1 MNDQQYEY
9 LNEERKKLWAE
20 LRSTQ
25 EKLET
30 FITTLSEDSDTI
42 ETGIKSLSIK
52 TAKAYKR
59 IMKRDSDSFVLSGD
73 MTSRMEAIKNAEK
86 EAATL
91 NASLA
96 EANEKV
102 AGALSKMNGGLSRF
116 DEDLG
121 SLTKR
126 SESLNERLEIAE
138 EYVKNAEGVKSELQ
152 SQFED
157 FSEKHKQSTKNY
169 EDISKFYSLLFGYEK
184 DDGEI
189 VEGRKQ
195 KLENVYAELEQKIDI
210 TKTAAEAFETDY
222 KKQFA
227 DFIEKAKVEAEAVAN
242 KVKGLLPDALTA
254 GLSSAYL
261 KNRKMEQVE
270 QKSQLNL
277 FKLCIGGMMALA
289 LIPIALNLYLWI
301 WKDFT
306 LIQLLEKLPREM
318 MCILPIYI
326 PLFWLA
332 IFANKRVNLSKRLI
346 EEYKHKEAVSKTY
359 EGLAKQISEIGDD
372 KSSKELQARLL
383 YNTVMLSENNP
394 GELIKNFNRPDNP
407 LLDVLNQSSR
417 FAEAVEK
424 LSRVPG
430 LARIFQMADSRQ
442 KKKEKLAAD
451 IKESI
456 EASASES

>member
-138 EYVKNAEGVKSELQ
+138 EYVKDAEGVKSELQ

-169 EDISKFYSLLFGYEK
+169 EEISKFYSLLFGYEK

-424 LSRVPG
+424 LSKVPG
-430 LARIFQMADSRQ
+430 ISRLFQMADSRQ
-442 KKKEKLAAD
+442 KKKEKLAAELE
-451 IKESI
+451 ESI
-456 EASASES
+456 DASEP

>member
-9 LNEERKKLWAE
+9 LDGERKMLWVE
-20 LRSTQ
+20 LRRTQ
-25 EKLET
+25 SKLESFVT
-30 FITTLSEDSDTI
+30 
-42 ETGIKSLSIK
+42 SLSGNADAIQIGIRRLGF
-52 TAKAYKR
+52 KAARAYNR
-59 IMKRDSDSFVLSGD
+59 ILDRDSKLDALYRNV
-73 MTSRMEAIKNAEK
+73 TSSMEAIKNAER
-86 EAATL
+86 EASIS
-91 NASLA
+91 NSSLA
-96 EANEKV
+96 EVNEKV
-102 AGALSKMNGGLSRF
+102 AGAVSKVNDGLSIF
-116 DEDLG
+116 GDSLESFNKQSKSLG
-121 SLTKR
+121 
-126 SESLNERLEIAE
+126 ERLEIVEKYIENAE
-138 EYVKNAEGVKSELQ
+138 ELKSKLQ
-152 SQFED
+152 SQFGD
-157 FSEKHKQSTKNY
+157 FSDKYEQCTKNY
-169 EDISKFYSLLFGYEK
+169 EDISKLHSLLFGYEK

-195 KLENVYAELEQKIDI
+195 KLENVYAELEQKIGI
-210 TKTAAEAFETDY
+210 TKTNAEAFETDY
-222 KKQFA
+222 TKRCV
-227 DFIEKAKVEAEAVAN
+227 DFIEKAKAETDAIAN
-242 KVKGLLPDALTA
+242 KIRGLLPDALTA
-254 GLSSAYL
+254 GLSSAYNE
-261 KNRKMEQVE
+261 NRKLEESE

-277 FKLCIGGMMALA
+277 FKRCICGMMAISL
-289 LIPIALNLYLWI
+289 LPIGLNIYFWMG
-301 WKDFT
+301 KDFT
-306 LIQLLEKLPREM
+306 LLQLLEKLPREM
-318 MCILPIYI
+318 MCILPVYI

-430 LARIFQMADSRQ
+430 LSRLFQMADNRQ

-451 IKESI
+451 LEESI
-456 EASASES
+456 EASKP

>member
-9 LNEERKKLWAE
+9 LDGERKMLWAE

-25 EKLET
+25 AKLET
-30 FITTLSEDSDTI
+30 FVATLCGDTDAI
-42 ETGIKSLSIK
+42 QTGIRSLGLK
-52 TAKAYKR
+52 AAKAYNR
-59 IMKRDSDSFVLSGD
+59 IVERDSKSDEISANIA
-73 MTSRMEAIKNAEK
+73 SRMEIIKNAEK
-86 EAATL
+86 EASVL
-91 NASLA
+91 NSSLA
-96 EANEKV
+96 NANQTVSNAISKV
-102 AGALSKMNGGLSRF
+102 NDGLSRF

-121 SLTKR
+121 SLTNR
-126 SESLNERLEIAE
+126 SESLSERLEIAE
-138 EYVKNAEGVKSELQ
+138 KYVENAEEVKSELQ
-152 SQFED
+152 RQFED
-157 FSEKHKQSTKNY
+157 FSDKHKQSTKNY
-169 EDISKFYSLLFGYEK
+169 EDISKFHSLLFGYEK

-195 KLENVYAELEQKIDI
+195 KLENVYAELEQKISH
-210 TKTAAEAFETDY
+210 TKTDAETFEADY
-222 KKQFA
+222 RKQFS

-270 QKSQLNL
+270 QKSQLTL
-277 FKLCIGGMMALA
+277 FKWCIGGMMALA

-301 WKDFT
+301 GKDFT

-424 LSRVPG
+424 LSKVPG
-430 LARIFQMADSRQ
+430 LSRLFQMADSRQ

-456 EASASES
+456 EASESES

>member
-30 FITTLSEDSDTI
+30 FITTLSGDSDAI
-42 ETGIKSLSIK
+42 QTGIRSLGIK
-52 TAKAYKR
+52 TARAYNR
-59 IMKRDSDSFVLSGD
+59 ILDRDSTLDALSRNI
-73 MTSRMEAIKNAEK
+73 TSRMEVVENAEK

-121 SLTKR
+121 SLMKR

-138 EYVKNAEGVKSELQ
+138 EYVKNAEGIKSELQ
-152 SQFED
+152 SQYED
-157 FSEKHKQSTKNY
+157 FSDKHKQSTKNY